1 MLVYWNDIRINLKAI
16 INQKGSLKIFWTLS
30 CADFHWPEFHELFD
44 PVKKLS
50 DTQRRENVINNHHLL
65 DWLFTK
71 HTEAFVK
78 YWLKKNSWC
87 NLALVKV

>member
-30 CADFHWPEFHELFD
+30 YADFYWPEFHELFD

-50 DTQRRENVINNHHLL
+50 DTQRRENVINNHHLIYL
-65 DWLFTK
+65 TGYSLGILK
-71 HTEAFVK
+71 HLSNTG
-78 YWLKKNSWC
+78 
-87 NLALVKV
+87 